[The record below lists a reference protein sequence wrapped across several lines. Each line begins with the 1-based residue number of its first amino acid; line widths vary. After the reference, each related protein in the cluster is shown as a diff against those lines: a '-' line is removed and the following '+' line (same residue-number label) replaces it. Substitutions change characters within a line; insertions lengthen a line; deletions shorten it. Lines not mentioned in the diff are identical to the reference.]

1 MPAAPDAHSIA
12 LDTLGLSAAM
22 RCSARALIAFACIEW
37 MCRPSSGSAAIS
49 TLTWQ
54 DWWRSAVRRAH
65 VFEWSRPPALA
76 AASST
81 REYRRRHPIV
91 DEIGSAP
98 TPLAVLRSRVTIGS
112 GQRFPSLS
120 ALPLV
125 ELVGSIDEF
134 PDLAVSLG
142 FADVPR

>member
-22 RCSARALIAFACIEW
+22 RCSARAC
-37 MCRPSSGSAAIS
+37 SGSAVIS

-65 VFEWSRPPALA
+65 GFEWSQTPALA

-81 REYRRRHPIV
+81 PNIELPRHPISV
-91 DEIGSAP
+91 EISSAP
-98 TPLAVLRSRVTIGS
+98 TQLAVLRSLVTIGS
-112 GQRFPSLS
+112 GTALS
-120 ALPLV
+120 FTKRAASCR
-125 ELVGSIDEF
+125 VG
-134 PDLAVSLG
+134 
-142 FADVPR
+142 RQYR